1 VTSQVR
7 PKGGRARRA
16 LIRKRLLKAMNE
28 LALAAGDF
36 AAPGMY
42 ADVFLLE
49 RLAFRAGVERERR
62 RGRNG
67 SDEEARD

>member
-1 VTSQVR
+1 MTAGVR
-7 PKGGRARRA
+7 PKGGRDWRA

-28 LALAAGDF
+28 LALVAGDY

-42 ADVFLLE
+42 TDVFLLE

-62 RGRNG
+62 RKERN
-67 SDEEARD
+67 ERNKR